1 MAQKGT
7 LVRQVK
13 GVARIGHAGIQRHPV
28 LINQYDTGFT
38 EVAWFLCQCP
48 GTRNDYAFHNN
59 QHCIGQ
65 QEKATCEGDTPRAS
79 LTPRDVSPRPR

>member
-1 MAQKGT
+1 MTQKGT

-13 GVARIGHAGIQRHPV
+13 GVARIGHVGIQLHPV

-48 GTRNDYAFHNN
+48 GTRSDHAFRNN
-59 QHCIGQ
+59 QHYTYCIS
-65 QEKATCEGDTPRAS
+65 C
-79 LTPRDVSPRPR
+79 